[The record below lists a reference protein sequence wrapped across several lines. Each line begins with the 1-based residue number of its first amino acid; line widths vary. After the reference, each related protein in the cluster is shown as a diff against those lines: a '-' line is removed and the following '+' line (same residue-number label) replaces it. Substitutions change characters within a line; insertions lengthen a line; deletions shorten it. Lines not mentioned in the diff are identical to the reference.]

1 MKTLYLSI
9 VCLWAVVLSACNSA
23 QHSNTYTVQGEVSDS
38 SLNGETVY
46 LMKYEND
53 KYIDSTII
61 KDNKFFLRGTVDS
74 ASYCR
79 IVVNNSIEFAN
90 IILESGNINANLK
103 EYDKTIGYNS
113 K

>member
-53 KYIDSTII
+53 KYIETQP
-61 KDNKFFLRGTVDS
+61 G
-74 ASYCR
+74 
-79 IVVNNSIEFAN
+79 
-90 IILESGNINANLK
+90 ESGTQQLVTLSVICQDVEANNM
-103 EYDKTIGYNS
+103 D
-113 K
+113 

>member
-79 IVVNNSIEFAN
+79 IVVNNQYRIC
-90 IILESGNINANLK
+90 K
-103 EYDKTIGYNS
+103 YNFRERKYKCQS
-113 K
+113 ERI